1 MIKYNTI
8 QRCRL
13 CSSFQIQEVLSLGE
27 QPPANSLH
35 NIFDKPDAIPL
46 TLMQCGECSTLQ
58 LRETV
63 DPSYLFEEY
72 YWVTGTA
79 KATLEFS
86 EKFPKIIQEKIGS
99 VKKVLEIASNDGTFL
114 KSFQKNNIEVL
125 GVEPAKNIS
134 EIAIA
139 AGVPTENIFFSRE
152 NALAIKEKYGS
163 FDLIIARN
171 VIPHIENLD
180 DVANGIFELLKEKGT
195 LAIEFHYAGEILNG
209 LQYDSIYH
217 EHIFYFTV
225 KTLEEFFAKKQI
237 HMFDCDYSPL
247 SGGSI
252 IAYFSAIKK
261 PVSDEQK
268 KLIDKEVTSGLNL
281 HSCWSDFGKK
291 VHLHKKNMISIMTQ
305 LLGFKTLAYGAS
317 ARSSTLMNFC
327 EINNK
332 IIEYVIDNS
341 PLKQGK
347 YTAGTN
353 IKIVSVQEVDLNKYD
368 YILITAWNFK
378 EEIISSLK
386 KLGYKNKF
394 IIPLP
399 NITIYDGKI

>member
-1 MIKYNTI
+1 M
-8 QRCRL
+8 
-13 CSSFQIQEVLSLGE
+13 SLVSLLG
-27 QPPANSLH
+27 NSARW
-35 NIFDKPDAIPL
+35 IF
-46 TLMQCGECSTLQ
+46 
-58 LRETV
+58 
-63 DPSYLFEEY
+63 LF
-72 YWVTGTA
+72 
-79 KATLEFS
+79 
-86 EKFPKIIQEKIGS
+86 S
-99 VKKVLEIASNDGTFL
+99 VILEIGSNDGTLLRAL
-114 KSFQKNNIEVL
+114 KEKTNSKL
-125 GVEPAKNIS
+125 HGVDPAQNIS
-134 EIAIA
+134 ESFQEEGIQ
-139 AGVPTENIFFSRE
+139 NHNSF
-152 NALAIKEKYGS
+152 
-163 FDLIIARN
+163 FDLEFASSFYANFGVVDVVIARN
-171 VIPHIENLD
+171 VLSHVPDIIE
-180 DVANGIFELLKEKGT
+180 VMNGIDLI
-195 LAIEFHYAGEILNG
+195 LAPDGLCIIEFHEASKILSEFH
-209 LQYDSIYH
+209 YDSIYH

-386 KLGYKNKF
+386 TLGYKNKF